1 MASGQVYQEGPVGV
15 DFARASLWLKGLGL
29 AAAVTDDARVSF
41 QKHGCGRRGRHHL
54 GLLFGATNEEQR
66 PPTISTTDNPACES
80 DDLRERACW
89 TKHGCVYLRVSAG
102 VAPVRAWCARVCGW
116 PVL

>member
-41 QKHGCGRRGRHHL
+41 QKHGCG
-54 GLLFGATNEEQR
+54 
-66 PPTISTTDNPACES
+66 
-80 DDLRERACW
+80 
-89 TKHGCVYLRVSAG
+89 
-102 VAPVRAWCARVCGW
+102 
-116 PVL
+116 